1 MPEKKSALDWGLFAA
16 LTLLWAG
23 AYACTRYAVNQ
34 DDPAAGL
41 PTNLIVPTRMTI
53 GAAVLL
59 IVATVSSQR
68 WPPVSHWRSWAAMAG
83 MGLVGTAFPFYLITT
98 AQKTVDSSLAA
109 LYVAAAPL
117 FVAVMAHLV
126 FHDDRISPA
135 KVFGLIVGFSGVALL
150 FGGDALIAFNSASV
164 TAQAFLL
171 LATAFY
177 ASSTIIA
184 RFARDI
190 PPFIFSAGFV
200 TMGAITTWP
209 LLLDVD
215 YGSLAPARSSILGV
229 IGLGVGPTATAS
241 LLYVILVQ
249 RTSATFLSLTGYTI
263 PVVSAILG
271 YILFTEVQSWTA
283 IIAFIM
289 ILSGVWFAQRGNT
302 VPVKAETSPQSP

>member
-1 MPEKKSALDWGLFAA
+1 MPAKKNAIDWGLFIT

-34 DDPAAGL
+34 DHPEAGL
-41 PTNLIVPTRMTI
+41 PTNLIVPARMTI
-53 GAAVLL
+53 GAVLL
-59 IVATVSSQR
+59 LLVATLSSQR

-83 MGLVGTAFPFYLITT
+83 MGLMGTAFPFYLITT
-98 AQKTVDSSLAA
+98 AQRTVDSSLAA

-126 FHDDRISPA
+126 FHDEKVSPA
-135 KVFGLIVGFSGVALL
+135 KVFGLIVGFSGVAVL
-150 FGGDALIAFNSASV
+150 FGGDALTAFDTASF

-184 RFARDI
+184 RFARDV

-200 TMGAITTWP
+200 SVGALTTWP
-209 LLLDVD
+209 LLMGVD
-215 YGSLAPARSSILGV
+215 YASLAPSTSSVLGLV
-229 IGLGVGPTATAS
+229 GLGVGPTATAS
-241 LLYVILVQ
+241 LLYVLLVQ

-271 YILFTEVQSWTA
+271 YILFHEVQSWMA
-283 IIAFIM
+283 AIAFIL
-289 ILSGVWFAQRGNT
+289 ILSGVWLAQRQPSPPT
-302 VPVKAETSPQSP
+302 KAETSPQSP

>member
-1 MPEKKSALDWGLFAA
+1 MPEKKNALDWGLFVT

-34 DDPAAGL
+34 DNPAAGL
-41 PTNLIVPTRMTI
+41 PTNLIVPARMTI
-53 GAAVLL
+53 GAVLL
-59 IVATVSSQR
+59 LTVATLSSQR

-83 MGLVGTAFPFYLITT
+83 MGLTGTALPFYLITT

-117 FVAVMAHLV
+117 FVAVLAHIF
-126 FHDDRISPA
+126 FHDDKISPA
-135 KVFGLIVGFSGVALL
+135 KAIGLIVGFSGVAVL
-150 FGGDALIAFNSASV
+150 FGGDALIAFNAASIQ
-164 TAQAFLL
+164 AQAFVL
-171 LATAFY
+171 LATACY

-184 RFARDI
+184 RFARKV

-200 TMGAITTWP
+200 TMGAIMTWP
-209 LLLDVD
+209 LLLQVD
-215 YGSLAPARSSILGV
+215 YSALAPARSSVLGL
-229 IGLGVGPTATAS
+229 IGLGIGPTATAS

-271 YILFTEVQSWTA
+271 YLLFAEVQSWTA
-283 IIAFIM
+283 VIAFIM
-289 ILSGVWFAQRGNT
+289 ILSGVWFAQRASG
-302 VPVKAETSPQSP
+302 VSVKAETSLQSP